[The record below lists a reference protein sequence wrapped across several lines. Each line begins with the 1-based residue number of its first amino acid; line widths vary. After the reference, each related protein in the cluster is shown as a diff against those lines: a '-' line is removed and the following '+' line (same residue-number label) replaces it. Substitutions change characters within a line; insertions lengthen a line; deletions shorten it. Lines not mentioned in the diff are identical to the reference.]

1 MRAVGVLDQFRLDG
15 HVAVVTGGG
24 RGIGRGIALAFAE
37 AGADV
42 AVAARRA
49 HEVEA
54 VADEVRQLGR
64 RAFAMGMDVLDFP
77 ANDRLAEATV
87 AELGK
92 LTIWVNN
99 AGGNLD
105 RTQRTLVDTPED
117 VWDTLVDLN
126 LKSAWW
132 GAKAAVEQM
141 ADGGNIINI
150 ASVAAWGPSPTAGP
164 YAATKSAMINMTK
177 TLAMELAPQKIRVNC
192 IAPGL
197 VPTEMFFETMK
208 VDEAA
213 VEEMGGQLPAGRAGK
228 PEDLG
233 AAAVYFCSPAAE
245 WITGQTL
252 AVSGGPTGTREM

>member
-1 MRAVGVLDQFRLDG
+1 MGVLDQFRLDG

-42 AVAARRA
+42 AVAARRT

-54 VADEVRQLGR
+54 VAEEVRERGR
-64 RAFAMGMDVLDFP
+64 RAFAMGMDVLDWP

-105 RTQRTLVDTPED
+105 RTQRTLVDTPEE

-126 LKSAWW
+126 LKTAWW
-132 GAKAAVEQM
+132 GAKAATERM
-141 ADGGNIINI
+141 TEGGNIINI
-150 ASVAAWGPSPTAGP
+150 SSVAAWGASPTAGP

-177 TLAMELAPQKIRVNC
+177 TLALELAQQKIRVNC

-208 VDEAA
+208 VDAAA
-213 VEEMGGQLPAGRAGK
+213 VESMGAQMPTGRAGR
-228 PEDLG
+228 PEDIG
-233 AAAVYFCSPAAE
+233 AAAVYFCSSAAE
-245 WITGQTL
+245 WVTGQTL